1 MCWVVVQFI
10 KAWATSVYPGRPGQS
25 QVEGERKS
33 HAIEAYWWDRP
44 DPSGR
49 DVGGGGIVR
58 SSTTK
63 LIYRREKFSADFYRI
78 TDVENIWDSIL
89 STTFHKISISIQI
102 SWSKDWIH
110 CDRKS
115 LKTPEAEDLHKYF
128 EVFEETVAISL
139 VFPSIKRQKT

>member
-1 MCWVVVQFI
+1 MDVLSCCAI
-10 KAWATSVYPGRPGQS
+10 HKGLSDLCLIVYPGGPGQS

-78 TDVENIWDSIL
+78 TDVENI
-89 STTFHKISISIQI
+89 
-102 SWSKDWIH
+102 
-110 CDRKS
+110 
-115 LKTPEAEDLHKYF
+115 
-128 EVFEETVAISL
+128 
-139 VFPSIKRQKT
+139 